1 MPLSKFVQLF
11 VLKVILVEVKGCTDV
26 NFRHLERL
34 FHMYWHICYCFLIF
48 SEAGLQFLLGYIFG
62 DIFHRDREIRG
73 TDRLFLD
80 FGLLALLSFLQDEE

>member
-1 MPLSKFVQLF
+1 
-11 VLKVILVEVKGCTDV
+11 
-26 NFRHLERL
+26 
-34 FHMYWHICYCFLIF
+34 MYWHICYCFLIF

-80 FGLLALLSFLQDEE
+80 FGLLALLSFLQDEEQDQPDNTNPKANPTLDKVGIFVGGCWV